1 MLSSAGCSTNP
12 DGQPNRTSRGPR
24 RTSWSAGSGGD
35 DGQRP
40 REEASRQLRAG
51 RPGRDRGGGGG
62 YATAAGGLVS
72 SLVSGRWRKTTAA
85 RFVAHAPDDRLARG
99 EPVNTGWRPD
109 WRRYRQSIRGP
120 TATTCVRGAAV
131 GAGLDEAMR
140 PPAHATHHGSST
152 SLTLPSPIV
161 SYRPIGAARPVLIIL
176 SWLVVGLL
184 RARPRARGRPTR
196 FSVLC
201 FSLPARTDGRADVR
215 GGTFLRPVCVSS
227 CGQKGR
233 QGGGAAAFSAVHS
246 ALQSAAAGR
255 TIRTVLND
263 RRSILCRSTA
273 SWTCYFLASCWSPG
287 RARGAAMMALSRA
300 ATNRVEFAF
309 EFSGARG
316 TTAK

>member
-1 MLSSAGCSTNP
+1 M
-12 DGQPNRTSRGPR
+12 
-24 RTSWSAGSGGD
+24 
-35 DGQRP
+35 
-40 REEASRQLRAG
+40 
-51 RPGRDRGGGGG
+51 
-62 YATAAGGLVS
+62 
-72 SLVSGRWRKTTAA
+72 
-85 RFVAHAPDDRLARG
+85 AHAPDDRLARG

-131 GAGLDEAMR
+131 GAGLDEARR

-246 ALQSAAAGR
+246 ALQSAAAAGR